1 MLHTCP
7 LNPGW
12 RLNPAEE
19 FYCQDHLAAW
29 LADRGNIWGKC
40 TYSSPSGRTLCTW
53 LPNLPGSE
61 NFFFFLWRTSCN
73 LPCLIIQ
80 LHSWSL
86 FFRWISSGNGL
97 PHHKDQGSAICDPGA
112 KSSLPSAFVKL
123 YWHKAMLIYLCI
135 VCGCFHRKRAVLS
148 SWDRVRMTHRAKD
161 IYCLALDK
169 KSLGTLNIEHAN
181 KGAEEKV

>member
-40 TYSSPSGRTLCTW
+40 SYSSPSGRTLSTW

-61 NFFFFLWRTSCN
+61 NFFSVKN
-73 LPCLIIQ
+73 ILPCL
-80 LHSWSL
+80 L
-86 FFRWISSGNGL
+86 FSSSSFMIFVFQMGIL
-97 PHHKDQGSAICDPGA
+97 WWWPPHDKDQGSAICDPGA

-123 YWHKAMLIYLCI
+123 CWHKAMLIYLCI
-135 VCGCFHRKRAVLS
+135 VCGCYHRKIAVLS
-148 SWDRVRMTHRAKD
+148 SWDRVHMTHRAKD
-161 IYCLALDK
+161 IYCLALDI

-181 KGAEEKV
+181 KGAEEKF